1 MNKKR
6 CLIFIVTLLV
16 AATAVSLTGCGL
28 SGDVAFTV
36 SHDNVDVSI
45 SQDLYGLFLEDISYA
60 GDGGLVSDLV
70 NNGSFEYEAIPLA
83 GWRVEGAVD
92 CSVTDERPLNE
103 KNTRSLKV
111 TSDGVGRVD
120 NIGFVE
126 YYDYLTE
133 NYDGELMNA
142 PDMGFKEGEKY
153 ELSFYFL
160 NADFDGVLSAGLS
173 SEHNCVFVDTGIDVS
188 ADGWQKISL
197 TLTSSASE
205 DGKLSFDVS
214 GKGTFY
220 MDFVSLV
227 PESSYG
233 YGDEEWKYVSLR
245 ADLVEALEN
254 LSPSFI
260 RFPGGC
266 LAEGDDIDN
275 LFDWKNT
282 IGPLEQREQTYNI
295 WNDDGNGK
303 AYNNTFALGYH
314 EYLQLCD
321 DLGAKPLPIL
331 NAGMICQFEADYNA
345 KVKERESGKMTDAEW
360 EAYLDTVALRP
371 GTEEFDAYVQD
382 ILDLIEYCNGD
393 AETTYWGARRAENG
407 HYEPFC
413 LEYVGIGNENWGE
426 LYWRNFD
433 AIYKVLQEKHPEIT
447 VISSASYEF
456 EGERIDD
463 SWEIINEKYKNT
475 LVDEHYYTGSNTLFR
490 NNDRYD
496 SYPRDGAKVFV
507 GEYAATCWG
516 FGKYITKNNVW
527 AAIEE
532 AGYLTALERNGDL
545 VQMASYAPTFAKVNA
560 NCWDVNMI
568 WFDSQGIALTPNYFV
583 QMLFANNYGKNYVN
597 TECDADGVYTS
608 TTVDEDEQVIYV
620 KIVNAGNYD
629 RSVNLSVDGFGAL
642 NAASVQYFSGEKGAC
657 NEIGKTTV
665 LPVQKDCVIDGSSVS
680 TVADACSVNVIRI
693 YYGDNDG
700 SGAYSLPEVPSTMQS
715 KVTEYDRFYVVPETL
730 IVLAAAALVCIMEGA
745 VIALLEI
752 RAHFR
757 SKKSGAKQ

>member
-1 MNKKR
+1 MKKKAF
-6 CLIFIVTLLV
+6 CIFVSALLV
-16 AATAVSLTGCGL
+16 AATAFALTGC
-28 SGDVAFTV
+28 SFAGDVAFTV
-36 SHDNVDVSI
+36 SHDDIGVSI

-70 NNGSFEYEAIPLA
+70 NNGSFEYEAIPMA
-83 GWRVEGAVD
+83 GWFTEGRLD

-111 TSDGVGRVD
+111 VSDGAGRV
-120 NIGFVE
+120 NNYGFVE

-133 NYDGELMNA
+133 NYNEELMTT
-142 PDMGFKEGEKY
+142 PDMGFKEGEEY

-160 NADFDGVLSAGLS
+160 NDDFDGTLSAGMISASNSTLV
-173 SEHNCVFVDTGIDVS
+173 NVAPDLD
-188 ADGWQKISL
+188 ADGWQKISV

-205 DGKLSFDVS
+205 DGKLTFDVAGS
-214 GKGTFY
+214 GAFY
-220 MDFVSLV
+220 IDFVSLV
-227 PESSYG
+227 PKSSYG
-233 YGDEEWKYVSLR
+233 YGTNEWKYVSLR
-245 ADLVEALEN
+245 SDFVEALKN

-266 LAEGDDIDN
+266 LAEGDELAD

-295 WNDDGNGK
+295 WNDDENGK

-345 KVKERESGKMTDAEW
+345 KVREREKGAMSDAEW

-371 GTEEFDAYVQD
+371 GTDEFDAYVQD

-393 AETTYWGARRAENG
+393 AETTYWGSVRAENG
-407 HYEPFC
+407 HYEPFG

-433 AIYKVLQEKHPEIT
+433 AIYTVLQREHPEIT

-456 EGERIDD
+456 EGERIDE

-496 SYPRDGAKVFV
+496 SYPRDGAKVFI

-532 AGYLTALERNGDL
+532 ASYLTAVERNGDV

-560 NCWDVNMI
+560 NCWDVNLI
-568 WFDSQGIALTPNYFV
+568 WFDSQSIALTSNYFV
-583 QMLFANNYGKNYVN
+583 QMLFANNYGKNYVD
-597 TECDADGVYTS
+597 TGYEADGVYTS
-608 TTVDEDEQVIYV
+608 TTVDEDEQVLYV
-620 KIVNAGNYD
+620 KIVNPSTYQ
-629 RSVNLSVDGFGAL
+629 RSVSLAIDGFGTL
-642 NAASVQYFSGEKGAC
+642 NAASMQYLCGEKGAC
-657 NEIGKTTV
+657 NEIGVTTV
-665 LPVQKDCVIDGSSVS
+665 LPAQKNCTIDGTSVS
-680 TVADACSVNVIRI
+680 TTVNGCSVNVIRI

-700 SGAYSLPEVPSTMQS
+700 SGAYTLPEVPSTMQS
-715 KVTEYDRFYVVPETL
+715 EVTEYTRFYVAPETL
-730 IVLAAAALVCIMEGA
+730 IILAAAVLVCILEGA
-745 VIALLEI
+745 VIVLLEI
-752 RAHFR
+752 RAHLR
-757 SKKSGAKQ
+757 SKKYRKTS